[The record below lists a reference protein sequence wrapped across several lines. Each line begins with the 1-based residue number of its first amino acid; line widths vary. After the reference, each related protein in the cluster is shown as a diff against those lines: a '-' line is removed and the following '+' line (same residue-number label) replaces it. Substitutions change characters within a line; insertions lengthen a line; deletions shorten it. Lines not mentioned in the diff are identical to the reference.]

1 MRGRPFQ
8 PGNQYGRGR
17 PPGSRN
23 KIGSVVQEA
32 LESHAE
38 TLMKKCVMLAL
49 QGNLT
54 AMKLC
59 IERLVPAPRQRVIK
73 FKLPAIKTITDLTV
87 ASEAVV
93 RGATR
98 GQLTPSEGQS
108 FTAMLDDRR
117 RMMESKELDSR
128 VRALEEG
135 RNEQGPEDQ
144 DGKKGSS

>member
-1 MRGRPFQ
+1 
-8 PGNQYGRGR
+8 
-17 PPGSRN
+17 
-23 KIGSVVQEA
+23 
-32 LESHAE
+32 
-38 TLMKKCVMLAL
+38 
-49 QGNLT
+49 
-54 AMKLC
+54 
-59 IERLVPAPRQRVIK
+59 VPAPRQRVIK

-135 RNEQGPEDQ
+135 HNEQDPEDE

>member
-128 VRALEEG
+128 VRALEEC
-135 RNEQGPEDQ
+135 RNEQDPEDQ